1 MKALKFKKIALVMPF
16 RCNKIDLMGDT
27 MEEIFFS
34 ARSIHLTA
42 RFPSAMKR
50 SSTPLFALFALAL
63 AMAPFTARSQDA
75 APKSGSVT
83 VSVGDVKVTPPGGA
97 AAALAAGATVA
108 VGSSVTTG
116 AGARAVIVMT
126 PKSAIRIGENSTV
139 VIEEVIET
147 ATPPKVTLDLKDGSL
162 GALLKPGAGAEMDF
176 KIKTPSGIAA
186 ARGTYYAVVVEN
198 GKGFAQVKE
207 GKVEIIPAKP

>member
-1 MKALKFKKIALVMPF
+1 MNENYDYSPTRERHNAKRL
-16 RCNKIDLMGDT
+16 N
-27 MEEIFFS
+27 
-34 ARSIHLTA
+34 
-42 RFPSAMKR
+42 AMKR
-50 SSTPLFALFALAL
+50 SPAKRFSAFALATAL
-63 AMAPFTARSQDA
+63 LITTLHLPAQEAAP

-83 VSVGDVKVTPPGGA
+83 VSVGEVKVTPPGGA
-97 AAALAAGATVA
+97 AAALAAGATVV
-108 VGSSVTTG
+108 VGSTVTTG

-126 PKSAIRIGENSTV
+126 PKSAIRVGENSTV
-139 VIEEVIET
+139 VIEEVVES
-147 ATPPKVTLDLKDGSL
+147 ATPPKVTLNLKDGSL

-176 KIKTPSGIAA
+176 QIKTPSGIAA

>member
-1 MKALKFKKIALVMPF
+1 M
-16 RCNKIDLMGDT
+16 N
-27 MEEIFFS
+27 
-34 ARSIHLTA
+34 
-42 RFPSAMKR
+42 RFPA
-50 SSTPLFALFALAL
+50 PIAAVLAL
-63 AMAPFTARSQDA
+63 AMSGLPLTSTAQDA
-75 APKSGSVT
+75 APQSGKVT

-97 AAALAAGATVA
+97 AQALAAGAVVA
-108 VGSSVTTG
+108 TGSTVTTG

-126 PKSAIRIGENSTV
+126 PRSAIRVGENSTV
-139 VIEEVIET
+139 VIEEVVET

-207 GKVEIIPAKP
+207 GKVEIIPANP

>member
-1 MKALKFKKIALVMPF
+1 MKPSPS
-16 RCNKIDLMGDT
+16 RR
-27 MEEIFFS
+27 FS
-34 ARSIHLTA
+34 AFVLATALLITSLHLRA
-42 RFPSAMKR
+42 QESA
-50 SSTPLFALFALAL
+50 P
-63 AMAPFTARSQDA
+63 

-97 AAALAAGATVA
+97 AVALAAGATVA
-108 VGSSVTTG
+108 VGSTVTTG

-126 PKSAIRIGENSTV
+126 PKSAIRVGENSTV
-139 VIEEVIET
+139 VIEEVVAS

-207 GKVEIIPAKP
+207 GKVEIIPANPN

>member
-1 MKALKFKKIALVMPF
+1 
-16 RCNKIDLMGDT
+16 
-27 MEEIFFS
+27 MEESFFS
-34 ARSIHLTA
+34 IPSIHSTVA
-42 RFPSAMKR
+42 FYPAMKR
-50 SSTPLFALFALAL
+50 TATSLFAVFALAFSL
-63 AMAPFTARSQDA
+63 ASPTFTVRSQEA
-75 APKSGSVT
+75 SPQSGKVT

-108 VGSSVTTG
+108 VGSTVTTG